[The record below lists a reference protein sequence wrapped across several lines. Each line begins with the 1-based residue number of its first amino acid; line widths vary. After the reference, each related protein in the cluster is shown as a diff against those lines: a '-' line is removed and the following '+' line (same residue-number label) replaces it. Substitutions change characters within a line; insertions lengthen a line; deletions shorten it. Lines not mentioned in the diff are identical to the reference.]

1 MLYDNATKLAT
12 TTDGVDVTGTLT
24 ATTFSGSGASLTNI
38 PNSALENSTISGKEL
53 GTNLATLTRGSYLTG
68 SNYNGSTARTW
79 AVDATSAN
87 TASKVVARD
96 SNGDFSA
103 GKITATLSGTAT
115 NATNVNLR
123 ARNTTD
129 ASHYVTFGTA
139 ATGNQRLN
147 TDTGFRYN
155 PSYRHTDSC

>member
-1 MLYDNATKLAT
+1 MVMTCRFIIMVAASYIDDTGTGALNIRGSTIRLRATNDENMLLASSNGAVQLLYDNATKLAT

-96 SNGDFSA
+96 GW
-103 GKITATLSGTAT
+103 
-115 NATNVNLR
+115 
-123 ARNTTD
+123 
-129 ASHYVTFGTA
+129 
-139 ATGNQRLN
+139 
-147 TDTGFRYN
+147 
-155 PSYRHTDSC
+155 